1 MFNKT
6 LSKLAEMNDE
16 CHSNL
21 QTVMYYA
28 KDDMFVATN
37 GHLMLC
43 KNAVDFHQ
51 ASDAFFPETGLTY
64 PNIAPVIG
72 QDFTIPVDIVSQKVY
87 KRKKRS
93 SYLANKITVINQE
106 IMFNTKYLALIEKTF
121 GKNGKWFTEKL
132 NWCFKFVPD
141 DNSGFALLM
150 KIRMLAIDILLLMK
164 IQFEKFKNED
174 YDEVE

>member
-43 KNAVDFHQ
+43 QNAVDFHQ
-51 ASDAFFPETGLTY
+51 ASDAFFPETDSSY
-64 PNIAPVIG
+64 PNIEPVIG
-72 QDFTIPVDIVSQKVY
+72 QDFSIPVDIVSKKVY

-93 SYLANKITVINQE
+93 SYLTNKVTIINDS
-106 IMFNTKYLALIEKTF
+106 IMFDSKYLSLIEKTF
-121 GKNGKWFTEKL
+121 GKNGKWFAEEKCQ
-132 NWCFKFVPD
+132 CFKFIPD
-141 DNSGFALLM
+141 DGSGYA
-150 KIRMLAIDILLLMK
+150 LLMK

-174 YDEVE
+174 YDEIE